1 MLRIT
6 ALLVLAFSPMLMA
19 QSGNSTITGSV
30 KDPTQSPIPG
40 AKVKI
45 TNVDTGVAVDTVTN
59 ESGLYRAAS
68 FTPGSYKLDVDVQGF
83 DHLTRGPIIVQ
94 VGQTIALDLSLKV
107 GQTSETITVTEAA
120 PLVESQSSNVSQ
132 LVNQKMLS
140 ALPLPSRTAS
150 SLAALA
156 PGVVMIDAGNG
167 TAENYPVFSVA
178 GGRSRNQNF
187 ILDGGNVSNAVGLT
201 RPQQL
206 TSLPV
211 DAMQEFRVIS
221 NNYSAEY
228 GHSTGGI
235 VTMSTRS
242 GTNEYHGSLF
252 ESLQNND
259 LNARNF
265 FAKTRPPVR
274 LNQFGGSL
282 GGPIQKDKTHFFV
295 TWEQTRQLSS
305 DTVTSTVPTLL
316 NRAGKFS
323 DIANTIYDPQTNP
336 RVPFAGNQIP
346 LTQLDPVALAALNYF
361 PTPNLPG
368 LVNNF
373 VGSSANNLHRDI
385 VVGRLDHY
393 SARAIRSQPGTTS
406 TIPTPTTAGPT
417 ESRSPIRW
425 PTSPT
430 SGCKAS

>member
-45 TNVDTGVAVDTVTN
+45 TNVDTGVALDTVTN

-68 FTPGSYKLDVDVQGF
+68 LTPGSYKLDVDVQGF

-178 GGRSRNQNF
+178 GE
-187 ILDGGNVSNAVGLT
+187 AVAQPELHIGW
-201 RPQQL
+201 RQ
-206 TSLPV
+206 
-211 DAMQEFRVIS
+211 R
-221 NNYSAEY
+221 
-228 GHSTGGI
+228 
-235 VTMSTRS
+235 
-242 GTNEYHGSLF
+242 F
-252 ESLQNND
+252 E
-259 LNARNF
+259 R
-265 FAKTRPPVR
+265 
-274 LNQFGGSL
+274 
-282 GGPIQKDKTHFFV
+282 GGPD
-295 TWEQTRQLSS
+295 
-305 DTVTSTVPTLL
+305 
-316 NRAGKFS
+316 A
-323 DIANTIYDPQTNP
+323 
-336 RVPFAGNQIP
+336 
-346 LTQLDPVALAALNYF
+346 
-361 PTPNLPG
+361 
-368 LVNNF
+368 
-373 VGSSANNLHRDI
+373 
-385 VVGRLDHY
+385 
-393 SARAIRSQPGTTS
+393 
-406 TIPTPTTAGPT
+406 
-417 ESRSPIRW
+417 SPA
-425 PTSPT
+425 TD
-430 SGCKAS
+430 